1 VATRI
6 EGAAANESTRFG
18 EELFRAAARRATD
31 IVELAAAESRLAALS
46 GLAMILF
53 VIFAGA
59 ALVIAWILLVGCVLF
74 LFAQSRIGW
83 PIPAFC
89 FAVGHAALAYY
100 LWQQTVRLSWNLTL
114 PELRATLTT
123 KPPTPEV
130 PHGGELVPER
140 P

>member
-1 VATRI
+1 MH
-6 EGAAANESTRFG
+6 ESTTAPNASPRFG
-18 EELFRAAARRATD
+18 EDLFRAAVQRATD
-31 IVELAAAESRLAALS
+31 IVDLAAAESRLAALS

-53 VIFAGA
+53 VIFAAA
-59 ALVIAWILLVGCVLF
+59 ALVIAWVLLVGCVLF
-74 LFAQSRIGW
+74 LFAQSSIGW
-83 PIPAFC
+83 AIPALC

-100 LWQQTVRLSWNLTL
+100 LWQKTVRLSWNLTL

-130 PHGGELVPER
+130 PHGGALVPDG

>member
-1 VATRI
+1 MEADT
-6 EGAAANESTRFG
+6 AAPSESSRFG
-18 EELFRAAARRATD
+18 EELFRAALQRVTD
-31 IVELAAAESRLAALS
+31 IVDLAAAESRLAALS
-46 GLAMILF
+46 GLAMIFF
-53 VIFAGA
+53 VIFAAA
-59 ALVIAWILLVGCVLF
+59 ALVIAWVLLVGCVLF

-114 PELRATLTT
+114 PELRATLATQ
-123 KPPTPEV
+123 PPTSEV
-130 PHGGELVPER
+130 PHGGALVPDG